1 MDLQPITE
9 QNHVAARKMSVRADQ
24 SQFVAMIDKSLADA
38 YVYSDSI
45 FRLAI
50 SDGTPVGYVLIYPF
64 DRDGKRI
71 VNIVRLM
78 IDARF
83 QGKGLGR
90 SLLTK
95 TLAFVGLLSPD
106 VETVRISTLPENENA
121 LNLYRSEGFV
131 DRGIEDGEIALYR
144 EVSCTQ

>member
-1 MDLQPITE
+1 MMDLQPITE
-9 QNHVAARKMSVRADQ
+9 QNHAAARKMSVRADQ
-24 SQFVAMIDKSLADA
+24 SQFVATIDKSLADA

-50 SDGTPVGYVLIYPF
+50 SDGTPAGYVLIYPF

-95 TLAFVGLLSPD
+95 TLAFVGALSPD
-106 VETVRISTLPENENA
+106 VETVRISTLPENKNA
-121 LNLYRSEGFV
+121 
-131 DRGIEDGEIALYR
+131 
-144 EVSCTQ
+144 

>member
-1 MDLQPITE
+1 
-9 QNHVAARKMSVRADQ
+9 
-24 SQFVAMIDKSLADA
+24 MIDKSLADA
-38 YVYSDSI
+38 YVYTDSI